1 MGLIIN
7 LRNKHLPLNIRLV
20 QHATTT
26 KGTKNNHLK
35 QNLHQKDVGSYQI
48 SVHYM
53 PPARAN
59 IVVLVSNHSHAWKQ
73 NNIQSAHCTH
83 KTAII
88 LELAQ
93 RKDFVVPSG

>member
-1 MGLIIN
+1 
-7 LRNKHLPLNIRLV
+7 
-20 QHATTT
+20 
-26 KGTKNNHLK
+26 
-35 QNLHQKDVGSYQI
+35 
-48 SVHYM
+48 M
-53 PPARAN
+53 PTARAN